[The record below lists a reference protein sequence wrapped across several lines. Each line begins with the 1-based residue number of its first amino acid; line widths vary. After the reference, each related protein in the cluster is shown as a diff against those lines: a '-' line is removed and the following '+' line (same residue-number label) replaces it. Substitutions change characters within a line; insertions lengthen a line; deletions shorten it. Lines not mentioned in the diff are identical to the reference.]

1 MGNSM
6 KYSSK
11 THCTEVFESPVLM
24 HSYYCI
30 PPADLR
36 AIEIQKNLLLISQ
49 DSLFWEV
56 LRWSA
61 GCLSKSFLT
70 FSMVNMS
77 LLSNEDENWCFV
89 CMYSCQL
96 NVQLKM

>member
-11 THCTEVFESPVLM
+11 THCTEAFESSVRKQR
-24 HSYYCI
+24 HYCF
-30 PPADLR
+30 PPADSG
-36 AIEIQKNLLLISQ
+36 AIEIQKNLLSLSQ
-49 DSLFWEV
+49 GSLFWEV
-56 LRWSA
+56 LLWSA

-77 LLSNEDENWCFV
+77 LLSNADENWCFV
-89 CMYSCQL
+89 FMYQL
-96 NVQLKM
+96 STECAI

>member
-11 THCTEVFESPVLM
+11 AHCTEVFESPVRM
-24 HSYYCI
+24 HSYYCFS
-30 PPADLR
+30 PEDLG
-36 AIEIQKNLLLISQ
+36 ATEIQKNLLLVSQ
-49 DSLFWEV
+49 SSLFWEV
-56 LRWSA
+56 LLWSD

-77 LLSNEDENWCFV
+77 LLSNEDVNCCFV
-89 CMYSCQL
+89 CTSCQL
-96 NVQLKM
+96 NVQFKM

>member
-11 THCTEVFESPVLM
+11 AHCAELFESPVRM
-24 HSYYCI
+24 HSYYCF
-30 PPADLR
+30 PPADLG
-36 AIEIQKNLLLISQ
+36 ATEIQKNLLLVCQ

-56 LRWSA
+56 LLWSA

-70 FSMVNMS
+70 FSMDNTS
-77 LLSNEDENWCFV
+77 LLSNEDVNWCFV
-89 CMYSCQL
+89 CMYQL
-96 NVQLKM
+96 STECAI